1 MLNITQNHHY
11 SHILMLASPFTSFL
25 RKLNEMELPIL
36 IFLFFFLTISTISW
50 GIRINVGLTTQYT
63 KWIYDFKFLY
73 MSLSEWDARQFK

>member
-36 IFLFFFLTISTISW
+36 IFLFFFLTISTIS
-50 GIRINVGLTTQYT
+50 
-63 KWIYDFKFLY
+63 
-73 MSLSEWDARQFK
+73 